1 MEVTGQCRP
10 VSTDTGPT
18 HRAEDQPPQEQH
30 WQERRQR
37 RGPAGSS
44 RRNTT
49 PGGPGPASGR
59 EGSVLGA
66 RRRPHTSHVHGRSHA
81 ASAQRAA
88 AAPAEAPAKKASRR
102 ALGRAGGGQPGG
114 TAVASVRT
122 ANHVYANAQTNPP
135 PDFNKRRVKSPEH
148 DAAHNGKERR
158 RASGQRAAGEMAAP
172 PPCWGAACSGGARE
186 PWCPDHT
193 VTPASALGSP
203 RPRRGTGRR
212 ASQRPR
218 AHRRTRTGQ
227 AGGHSPVCQ
236 ETPHP
241 EGAPRPAAGFALE
254 GPPRATPRC
263 GARMLRLHDR
273 HAGQRRWPVRAQ
285 PPPAST
291 FLT

>member
-1 MEVTGQCRP
+1 MSPCQHRHRPHPQGGGSAATGTALARAKAAQRTGGQLSEKHHP
-10 VSTDTGPT
+10 RRTGPRQWPRRKCLGRPAAPT
-18 HRAEDQPPQEQH
+18 HVPRPRPLSRCFRTAS
-30 WQERRQR
+30 RCRTS
-37 RGPAGSS
+37 RGPREESFPPGSGTCW
-44 RRNTT
+44 R
-49 PGGPGPASGR
+49 
-59 EGSVLGA
+59 
-66 RRRPHTSHVHGRSHA
+66 
-81 ASAQRAA
+81 RAA
-88 AAPAEAPAKKASRR
+88 GRDRGGICQNCKSRVC
-102 ALGRAGGGQPGG
+102 Q
-114 TAVASVRT
+114 RT
-122 ANHVYANAQTNPP
+122 DESTSRFQQTTH
-135 PDFNKRRVKSPEH
+135 VKSPEH

-158 RASGQRAAGEMAAP
+158 RASGQRAGGEMAAP